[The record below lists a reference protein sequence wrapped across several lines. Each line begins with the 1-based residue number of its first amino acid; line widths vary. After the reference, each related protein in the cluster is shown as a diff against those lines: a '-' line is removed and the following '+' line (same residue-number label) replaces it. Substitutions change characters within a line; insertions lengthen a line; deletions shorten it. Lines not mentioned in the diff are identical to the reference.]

1 MMIEP
6 EDIKGFQRLWKE
18 QFHIELSEEEAQVK
32 ASCLLEM
39 MKVIYRPIPK
49 SFPKPEE
56 KTQLSILDFNQYEL

>member
-18 QFHIELSEEEAQVK
+18 QFHLELSEEEAQVK

-49 SFPKPEE
+49 SIPKPEE
-56 KTQLSILDFNQYEL
+56 KTQLSILDFNQCES